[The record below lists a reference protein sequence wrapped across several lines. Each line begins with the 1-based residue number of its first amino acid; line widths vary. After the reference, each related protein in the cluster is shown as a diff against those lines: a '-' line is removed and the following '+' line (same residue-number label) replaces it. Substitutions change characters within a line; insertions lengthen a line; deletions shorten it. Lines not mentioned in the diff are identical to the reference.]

1 MNKTLLSAPLTHG
14 GYRAGHP
21 WYYFLGGRIPRL
33 KEIRDAVIQSGYRG
47 YMVER
52 IDNADALPE
61 PRRSEK
67 LRALRD
73 DVRAELD
80 RDIRRYRVVAR
91 ELRFYRH
98 EQATMS
104 PGHSCDD
111 VHTAMSLKY
120 AHIYNGFAHLHVL
133 DTLLGKQLDLFAL

>member
-1 MNKTLLSAPLTHG
+1 MNKTTPLTHG
-14 GYRAGHP
+14 GYQAGHP
-21 WYYFLGGRIPRL
+21 WYYYLGGRIPRL

-47 YMVER
+47 YMAER
-52 IDNADALPE
+52 IDTLEALPE

-67 LRALRD
+67 LRTLRD
-73 DVRAELD
+73 DVRAELY

-91 ELRFYRH
+91 ALRSYRH
-98 EQATMS
+98 EQATTS

-120 AHIYNGFAHLHVL
+120 AHIYNGLAHLHVL
-133 DTLLGKQLDLFAL
+133 DALLGKQPDLFAL